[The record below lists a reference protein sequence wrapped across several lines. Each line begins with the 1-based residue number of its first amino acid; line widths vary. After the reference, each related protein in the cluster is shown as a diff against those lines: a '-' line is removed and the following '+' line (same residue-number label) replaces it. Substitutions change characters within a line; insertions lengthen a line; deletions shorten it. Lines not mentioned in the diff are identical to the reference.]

1 MDWAKEIVSKKV
13 FENNIVDIESNNK
26 YVAQNKS
33 LNYVI
38 QTIKGEEHVEVDFGF
53 MDGTPIV
60 KCTVN
65 PDTDTYPR
73 LEMVIPQAILLRMI
87 EHGFQKVERGEND

>member
-13 FENNIVDIESNNK
+13 FENNIVNTESNNK
-26 YVAQNKS
+26 YVAQNCS
-33 LNYVI
+33 LNYEVK
-38 QTIKGEEHVEVDFGF
+38 TIKGTEHVEVTFGF
-53 MDGTPIV
+53 MEGIPIA

-73 LEMVIPQAILLRMI
+73 LEMVIPQGVLLRMI
-87 EHGFQKVERGEND
+87 ESGFEKVERGEND

>member
-1 MDWAKEIVSKKV
+1 MDWAKKIVSKKV
-13 FENNIVDIESNNK
+13 FDNNIVDTQSDNK
-26 YVAQNKS
+26 YVAQHKT
-33 LNYVI
+33 LNYQI
-38 QTIKGEEHVEVDFGF
+38 ETIKGTEHVEVNFGF

-65 PDTDTYPR
+65 PDTETYPR

-87 EHGFQKVERGEND
+87 EHGFQKVEREKND